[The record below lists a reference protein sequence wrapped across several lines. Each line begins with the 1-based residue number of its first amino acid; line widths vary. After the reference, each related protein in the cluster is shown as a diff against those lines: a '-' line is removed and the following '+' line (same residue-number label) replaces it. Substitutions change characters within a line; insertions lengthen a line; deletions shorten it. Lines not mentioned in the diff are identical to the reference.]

1 MMPAWREVPEL
12 SPLRSCTNS
21 QPGCWAYSL
30 ILDASSEANP
40 EANITLSYVI
50 LSPNITSKHQ
60 LAWPIVIKNVVVLW
74 GKNEWSVR
82 KVLPSICLTPPLP
95 TPGTLRWIVQP
106 VGL

>member
-1 MMPAWREVPEL
+1 M
-12 SPLRSCTNS
+12 
-21 QPGCWAYSL
+21 